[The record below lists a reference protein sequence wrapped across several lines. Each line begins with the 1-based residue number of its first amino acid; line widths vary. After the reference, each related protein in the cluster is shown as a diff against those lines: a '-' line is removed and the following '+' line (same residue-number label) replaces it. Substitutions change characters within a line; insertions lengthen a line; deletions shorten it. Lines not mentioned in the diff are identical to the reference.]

1 MSYRPFAVLS
11 LIALVFALAACA
23 GNAPRPQPA
32 AETVSV
38 VTLNL
43 YHDKADWPKRR
54 IQIAETLGRLAPD
67 AIVLQEVIQTATLP
81 NQAEWLADQLEYTHH
96 FVTVDPPGSSV
107 RYGNA
112 LLTRHPVLRRDDV
125 RLEPAADSRTAGLL
139 RIEVRGQPLNLYA
152 THLHHTAEGGTIRER
167 QLADLMEFIARTAGD
182 TPSIL
187 AGDFNVAADAPELA
201 AVRARFGDSFGVL
214 HPDASADTTTLNR
227 AWFDTPRRIDHVFF
241 EHGRFVPVSAR
252 ILFTEPD
259 AEGTWASDHHGL
271 LSVFEFVPGADAH

>member
-1 MSYRPFAVLS
+1 MPYRPFAVLPI
-11 LIALVFALAACA
+11 IALVFALVACA

-32 AETVSV
+32 ADTVSV

-81 NQAEWLADQLEYTHH
+81 NQAEWLADQLGYAHH

-139 RIEVRGQPLNLYA
+139 RIDMRGQPLNIYA
-152 THLHHTAEGGTIRER
+152 THLHHTAEGGAIRER
-167 QLADLMEFIARTAGD
+167 QLADLMDFIARTAGD
-182 TPSIL
+182 APSWRRSGLASVTASACCIPMPAPTPPRSTARGSIRRG
-187 AGDFNVAADAPELA
+187 ASTTCSSNT
-201 AVRARFGDSFGVL
+201 
-214 HPDASADTTTLNR
+214 DASFR
-227 AWFDTPRRIDHVFF
+227 
-241 EHGRFVPVSAR
+241 
-252 ILFTEPD
+252 
-259 AEGTWASDHHGL
+259 
-271 LSVFEFVPGADAH
+271 